1 MRTLVAATCNLNQW
15 ALDFEGNLKRII
27 ESIEEVRAPIQPLP
41 PFRSHR
47 ITEEGKALAIGVGLV
62 VNERVYFVPWREPNA
77 YMLKPRSGF
86 ALGERALGTRKEQG
100 RESVE
105 LQGSSPAASAQ

>member
-47 ITEEGKALAIGVGLV
+47 KALAIGVGLV